1 MQEVKVVETTSP
13 ELIKAVFLDP
23 DLWESSMDDIEV
35 DRATWNPPMGPGV
48 KWLALTLDG
57 KVVGVWSLVRLNAAM
72 WQIHVAHLPE
82 TWGTG
87 AARAVGPT
95 ALDKAFEVTG
105 ADKMYAM
112 IPTNAKPVWQFA
124 KAMGMKIEGTC
135 KRCWKKAGKL
145 LDAYHMGVYR

>member
-1 MQEVKVVETTSP
+1 MTVKVVETTSP
-13 ELIKAVFLDP
+13 ELVKAVFTDP
-23 DLWESSMDDIEV
+23 ALWASSMDDLPVTRE
-35 DRATWNPPMGPGV
+35 AWNPPMGPTA
-48 KWLALTLDG
+48 KWLAITLDD
-57 KVVGVWSLVRLNAAM
+57 KIVGVWFLARLNAAM
-72 WQIHVAHLPE
+72 WQIHVAHLPD

-87 AARAVGPT
+87 AARTVGPD

-112 IPTNAKPVWQFA
+112 IPTSAKPVWQFA

-135 KRCWKKAGKL
+135 KRCWKKDGAL